1 MFFCPQLS
9 ALWQARYFV
18 YNSVRHDFIS
28 RVIRSRLGLFWV
40 VLYPLA
46 QVAIYA
52 FILSVVLSAKL
63 PGLDKPYAY
72 PLFLCAGMLAWSLFS
87 DLISRG
93 LNLFIDQGSLL
104 KKLAF
109 PRLALP
115 IALSITALLNNFLL
129 LIATLAVF
137 WLLGDLPGITLIW
150 LPILIFLVLILG
162 IGLALVLGLVNV
174 FIRDIGQFTLL
185 GLQFGFWL
193 TPIAYSLDLVPESY
207 QVFLLLNPLSGLV
220 QGYQQVLVYHQAPNY
235 WMLIYSGVWGV
246 LSLWAA
252 LFVYRH
258 AIDEVVDAL

>member
-1 MFFCPQLS
+1 MFLGPQLS
-9 ALWQARYFV
+9 AVWQSRYFI

-28 RVIRSRLGLFWV
+28 RVVRSRLGLFWV

-46 QVAIYA
+46 QVTIYA
-52 FILSVVLSAKL
+52 FVLSVVLSAKL

-93 LNLFIDQGSLL
+93 LNLFIEHGNLL

-137 WLLGDLPGITLIW
+137 WLLGSLPTLILLW
-150 LPILIFLVLILG
+150 LPILISLVLVLG
-162 IGLALVLGLVNV
+162 VGLGLVLGLVNV

-193 TPIAYSLDLVPESY
+193 TPIVYSLDLVPESY
-207 QVFLLLNPLSGLV
+207 QMFFLLNPLSGLV

-235 WMLIYSGVWGV
+235 WMLMYSAAWGA